1 MDLMKYSFSFKKY
14 DKIMILGQNGSKLE
28 VVPLVFLETCHFMY
42 RGQVGQSPGISDISS
57 PSVAS

>member
-1 MDLMKYSFSFKKY
+1 
-14 DKIMILGQNGSKLE
+14 MILGQNGPKLE